1 MEKFQESRQEHG
13 MQIPVEKSFFDGY
26 LDPAVNGQERGMT
39 NKEEIYDLIQ
49 KHPEGLDDDDISKL
63 TGIEPRQQ
71 VQQLCT
77 QLASVKRI
85 RRESVDKAGKR
96 RKIHNFPS
104 EESMKPGNGPQT
116 NPTPSPNRAQPN
128 SENWRR
134 RLLALVAA
142 TGRDEADLLEE
153 ALQLMG
159 IKVLGETHRKV
170 NDKTA
175 TRKRKK

>member
-1 MEKFQESRQEHG
+1 
-13 MQIPVEKSFFDGY
+13 
-26 LDPAVNGQERGMT
+26 MT

-104 EESMKPGNGPQT
+104 EESI
-116 NPTPSPNRAQPN
+116 TPSVTRAASN
-128 SENWRR
+128 TENWRR
-134 RLLALVAA
+134 RLSALVAA
-142 TGRDEADLLEE
+142 TGREETDLLEE
-153 ALQLMG
+153 ALELMG
-159 IKVLGETHRKV
+159 MKVLGENHRPVTH
-170 NDKTA
+170 KTA
-175 TRKRKK
+175 AHKKKK